1 MSKWWRGSVPLY
13 ICLMIS
19 TSLCK
24 LSCWNAFYAKK
35 CMSVSLHSKGKTRT
49 YSLAHC
55 GWIHQL
61 RPVTTVLFYNNLNN
75 LKYLQQIWLHYHR
88 PNQKSV
94 CTESNF
100 KRSQRWDGMSWIL
113 QHNCNI
119 VFSSVKSVWRSWQE
133 QANSDWTEATADR
146 VTHQLTIIQEIRSLL
161 GVGKGRRIGEFNNN
175 SNLATMLI
183 YM

>member
-88 PNQKSV
+88 PNQKSDVLKAILRGPKDEMV
-94 CTESNF
+94 CLEFCNTIATLCFLQWNQYEEVDKSRQTLTGLKPQQTERHTS
-100 KRSQRWDGMSWIL
+100 
-113 QHNCNI
+113 
-119 VFSSVKSVWRSWQE
+119 
-133 QANSDWTEATADR
+133 
-146 VTHQLTIIQEIRSLL
+146 SLL
-161 GVGKGRRIGEFNNN
+161 YRKYGLFWGWAKVRGLGN
-175 SNLATMLI
+175 SITTVI
-183 YM
+183 